1 MILFG
6 IIFSILYWI
15 FDPTSKKIFAV
26 PLIIFVLFYSIS
38 FDVIDNPEIEQNVFE
53 YFKLKLTIRSYLFYF
68 ITLISFLISLV
79 LLGKR
84 SYYFNYS
91 EQHYKLSRLKWLYY
105 IFATL
110 SLLGFFINI
119 SRVIGNM
126 GLIFIAPRMYEEQFG
141 ASSIINYLYFLN
153 VPAICLSI
161 YLSFKKCSVRF
172 SRIINVFLIFISFF
186 HGIKFTIFDTLF
198 IPAIFYY
205 LLYDRVPMKKIVVVC
220 LSGIAVFFI
229 FSLFVR
235 GATERSP
242 IIAFI
247 CYIIPNYYN
256 LEYYIETFTC
266 NFGDFMRLITPE
278 KVPSITSVLS
288 NIEMPPDGFIF
299 NPAYNMTTSLSTLY
313 NTFNILGPLF
323 YIIIFQVQ
331 FWAYKNRHKSLVVLF
346 LITYMTYC
354 LLFSFYFYPYIKL
367 KNVYYLIV
375 FVLIEIF
382 CVKYPC
388 RKFSVFNPSKPNI
401 KNC

>member
-15 FDPTSKKIFAV
+15 FDPTTKKIFAV

-38 FDVIDNPEIEQNVFE
+38 FDVIDNPEIKQNVFE

-84 SYYFNYS
+84 SYYFNYR
-91 EQHYKLSRLKWLYY
+91 EQHYNLSRLKWLYY
-105 IFATL
+105 IFAAL

-126 GLIFIAPRMYEEQFG
+126 GLIFLAPRMYEEQFG
-141 ASSIINYLYFLN
+141 ANPIINYLYFLN

-172 SRIINVFLIFISFF
+172 SRIINVLLIVISFF

-205 LLYDRVPMKKIVVVC
+205 LLYDRVPMKKIIIVF
-220 LSGIAVFFI
+220 LSGIVVFFI

-235 GATERSP
+235 GATEERSP
-242 IIAFI
+242 AITFI

-256 LEYYIETFTC
+256 LEYCIETYTC
-266 NFGDFMRLITPE
+266 NFGDFMSLITPE
-278 KVPSITSVLS
+278 KVPSVTSDLS
-288 NIEMPPDGFIF
+288 NIEVPSDRFIF
-299 NPAYNMTTSLSTLY
+299 NPAYNMMTSLFNIY

-331 FWAYKNRHKSLVVLF
+331 FWAYKNRNKSLIVLF
-346 LITYMTYC
+346 LTTYMTYC

-367 KNVYYLIV
+367 KNVYYLVV

-382 CVKYPC
+382 CAKHHCQKYN
-388 RKFSVFNPSKPNI
+388 VFGIDKR
-401 KNC
+401 